1 MFDFDKWDK
10 EYKEFETICRKREL
24 EELRQLR
31 NEGLETALRRKLLD
45 NSISDSRFYNGLDV

>member
-1 MFDFDKWDK
+1 MFDFDKCD
-10 EYKEFETICRKREL
+10 KEFETICRKREL

>member
-1 MFDFDKWDK
+1 MFDFDKCDK

-31 NEGLETALRRKLLD
+31 NEGLETSLRRKLLD

>member
-31 NEGLETALRRKLLD
+31 NEGLETSLRRKLLD